1 MKVKKNLKFKVLSS
15 LLAFFTTATM
25 VLSFPL
31 PVSASNGDTGSADL
45 QVDYHTKA
53 EIANYIKNHPD
64 SDAYQVNYDANP
76 VITPPY
82 ALGKISDSSLNGTIT
97 LFNTFRYI
105 AGIPANVTLN
115 DEYNELAQS
124 AALVNAANNQMSHY
138 PAQPSGMS
146 DEMYQKG
153 KKGAGSSNIGW
164 GYRSLGSALKT
175 GWMSDADSKNIDRIG
190 HRRWV
195 LNPSMDQTGFGYAGS
210 HSAMYAFDSSNSEGK
225 NYKGVAWPAQNTPIG
240 YFPSN
245 DPWSISL
252 GEEVISA
259 TVTLTCV
266 NTCQQWVF
274 GGEPNCK
281 INNDTGYF
289 NINNDGYGQKGCIV
303 FRPNGG
309 TSVQKDYSYNVS
321 VSARIAEYG
330 EIITKNGN
338 WTYYTTGK
346 VGEKDINLNYTVDF
360 FDIED
365 YAGQSTNNNNEN
377 PDNPSNNNQN
387 NSANEEQVKEF
398 VKRFYVTILERPYDE
413 DGLNNWAA
421 VLLNKQRTATDVAH
435 GFVFSDEFMDKGYS
449 NEEFVKRLYSAFF
462 NRESANDPDGASLW
476 VNALKDGKSREYV
489 FAGFV
494 NSDEFRNLC
503 ASYGIDAGGEYV
515 PNDNNS
521 GKQPTQQQNPQP
533 SKTQSGI
540 TIDASGVDPAKLD
553 EFMERLYNEALGR
566 PSDPQGKQDWANAI
580 LSGQYDAGT
589 VARYGFFASD
599 EYLNKNKTPEE
610 FVHDAYRAFFGRDE
624 DAAGYDM
631 WVKAIKDGTY
641 TRDQVIEAGFGYSD
655 EFIGL
660 LESYGFKV
668 YR

>member
-1 MKVKKNLKFKVLSS
+1 
-15 LLAFFTTATM
+15 M
-25 VLSFPL
+25 VLSL
-31 PVSASNGDTGSADL
+31 SSTVKASNGDQGSPDL
-45 QVDYHTKA
+45 QVDYHTKT

-124 AALVNAANNQMSHY
+124 AALVNAANNQMSHH
-138 PAQPSGMS
+138 PNQPSGMS

-175 GWMSDADSKNIDRIG
+175 GWMSDADSGNIDRIG

-195 LNPSMDQTGFGYAGS
+195 LNPSMGQTGFGYAGS

-225 NYKGVAWPAQNTPIG
+225 NYKGVAWPAQNTPVG

-252 GEEVISA
+252 DDYVDSA

-266 NTCQQWVF
+266 NTGNSWVF
-274 GGEPNCK
+274 YGTPDCK
-281 INNDTGYF
+281 KTTDAGYI
-289 NINNDGYGQKGCIV
+289 NINNDGYGQSGCII
-303 FRPNGG
+303 FRPAGG
-309 TSVQKDYSYNVS
+309 TNVSKGYSYNVS
-321 VSARIAEYG
+321 ITCEKCEMGWVVSKKE
-330 EIITKNGN
+330 GN
-338 WTYYTTGK
+338 TTYYSWGKTGN
-346 VGEKDINLNYTVDF
+346 VETFNINYTVDF

-398 VKRFYVTILERPYDE
+398 VKRFYVTILQRPYD
-413 DGLNNWAA
+413 DKGLSDWAN
-421 VLLNKQRTATDVAH
+421 VLLSKKMTATDVAY
-435 GFVFSDEFMDKGYS
+435 GFVFSDEFKDKNYS
-449 NEEFVKRLYSAFF
+449 PEEYVERLYSAFF
-462 NRESANDPDGASLW
+462 NREAANDPDGANLWISSL
-476 VNALKDGKSREYV
+476 KQGKSREYV

-494 NSDEFRNLC
+494 GSDEFKNLC
-503 ASYGIDAGGEYV
+503 ASYGIEAGEYI
-515 PNDNNS
+515 PNEDNSNN
-521 GKQPTQQQNPQP
+521 QTQQQQENPQP
-533 SKTQSGI
+533 TQSGI
-540 TIDASGVDPAKLD
+540 RIDASGVDPAKLD

-589 VARYGFFASD
+589 VARYGFFASE
-599 EYLNKNKTPEE
+599 EYISKNKTPEE

-624 DAAGYDM
+624 DQGGFDM
-631 WVKAIKDGTY
+631 WVNGLKDGTY
-641 TRDQVIEAGFGYSD
+641 TRDQVIEKGFGYSD
-655 EFIGL
+655 EFIAL